1 MANLSVQLL
10 VNKQN
15 KKRALRAF
23 LSRVMRKVRFEN
35 RTAFRDFEKNRFA
48 FGAKWTRWHSWLKL
62 SHSKMIIIIK
72 KIYNNELMNY
82 SGSESDRTESK
93 FCVSGGDLYKLRL
106 TVTLR
111 CKFFL

>member
-1 MANLSVQLL
+1 MTMANLSVQLL

-48 FGAKWTRWHSWLKL
+48 FGAKWTRWHYWLKL
-62 SHSKMIIIIK
+62 SHSKMIIII
-72 KIYNNELMNY
+72 IMN
-82 SGSESDRTESK
+82 
-93 FCVSGGDLYKLRL
+93 
-106 TVTLR
+106 
-111 CKFFL
+111 

>member
-1 MANLSVQLL
+1 
-10 VNKQN
+10 
-15 KKRALRAF
+15 
-23 LSRVMRKVRFEN
+23 
-35 RTAFRDFEKNRFA
+35 
-48 FGAKWTRWHSWLKL
+48 
-62 SHSKMIIIIK
+62 
-72 KIYNNELMNY
+72 MNY